1 MVRRS
6 DSRSRL
12 ALLTVLAMLALAAL
26 ACGIG
31 GAEPTAE
38 PTQQPTELPTAEPT
52 QAPTEAPTT
61 APTQAPAD
69 NTTGESG
76 GSKSSGGDVGSGIVL
91 DVVNNTSSTVCYL
104 YLSPSTDTEW
114 GNDQLGASDVIGSG
128 QYFTLTDIAAGTY
141 DLRADDCDGNILVQN
156 FGIEMTSTEG
166 YTWTLSDSQVTL
178 TVVNNS
184 SVDLCWLYVS
194 PSTDDEWGPDQ
205 FGPETILRSG
215 QSFAVEGID
224 PGTYD
229 LRVEGCSGEE
239 LEEYGLDLSG
249 DFEYTVTD

>member
-6 DSRSRL
+6 PTSQGRL
-12 ALLTVLAMLALAAL
+12 ALLTVLVMLALAAL

-31 GAEPTAE
+31 GDEPTAEPTTPPTAQPAVE
-38 PTQQPTELPTAEPT
+38 PTQQPTEQPVVE
-52 QAPTEAPTT
+52 PTT
-61 APTQAPAD
+61 APVD
-69 NTTGESG
+69 NTSTAG

-104 YLSPSTDTEW
+104 YLSPSENTEW
-114 GNDQLGASDVIGSG
+114 GDDQLGAETVIASG
-128 QYFTLTDIAAGTY
+128 EYFTLTDILAGTY
-141 DLRADDCDGNILVQN
+141 DLRADDCDSNILVQN

-178 TVVNNS
+178 TVINNS
-184 SVDLCWLYVS
+184 SIDICYLYVS

-205 FGPETILRSG
+205 LGPETILYAG
-215 QSFAVEGID
+215 NTFAVEGID
-224 PGTYD
+224 PGSYD
-229 LRVEGCSGEE
+229 MRIEGCTEGD
-239 LEEYGLDLSG
+239 LEEYGLDLST